1 MLKPEYR
8 GPDKAFGQEVP
19 VPDSAGA
26 VIRLVAFMGRNPA
39 WQTTHPQ

>member
-1 MLKPEYR
+1 MLKPECR